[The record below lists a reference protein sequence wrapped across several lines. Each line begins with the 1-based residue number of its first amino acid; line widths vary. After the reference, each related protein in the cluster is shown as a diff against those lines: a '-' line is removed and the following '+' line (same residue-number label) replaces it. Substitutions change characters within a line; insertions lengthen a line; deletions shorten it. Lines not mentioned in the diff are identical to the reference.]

1 MHTRLFQQ
9 VHEMLWSRIIRGFR
23 GSARFECDGKSWAS
37 VPLQTED
44 CLEGG
49 HQLLSPIVSKDE
61 LIEVDLEVFRRDAVV
76 GALQPGEVG
85 ERSVRARQQPL
96 AVGEASVLDP
106 RPVQVVRGF
115 RCIRL
120 VRPTGS

>member
-1 MHTRLFQQ
+1 MVFAASGDLP
-9 VHEMLWSRIIRGFR
+9 VGGWLVRG
-23 GSARFECDGKSWAS
+23 AEAE
-37 VPLQTED
+37 Q
-44 CLEGG
+44 CLEAGERRTA
-49 HQLLSPIVSKDE
+49 PVVSKDE